1 MINAQLLVQRTLG
14 KTAPQTE
21 ETKPIAIVLPEAPKP
36 EKIPEQPAPE
46 VVIPEPMAEFT
57 QPLTEAP
64 QPEPAVQKETVQ
76 ENVSLQTDTLKVLE
90 ENAPAFSE
98 ATIRLALLMAENH
111 RAIRDFMSDLRKVAQ
126 TSLKEFR
133 FDLNRIPQ
141 EERNNFLTT
150 TRAMVGLLSE
160 TFYNK
165 TTCVFQGKLSAVP
178 ACMKFLNGGYLETAV
193 AWMTR
198 EVIREFAE
206 SRGLSWKVQQNAI
219 ITDGISKNEVDL
231 LLTVDGRPMLVEVKS
246 GSCKT
251 YDKYFFLGQRY
262 KLLPDAMLLVGANIS
277 HEEADIVRDFMEYT
291 VCDLSNYREKLI
303 AMLEKNCGGN
313 KNG

>member
-14 KTAPQTE
+14 KTATQTE
-21 ETKPIAIVLPEAPKP
+21 EPKSVAIVIPEAPQVMQSP
-36 EKIPEQPAPE
+36 EPPVPE
-46 VVIPEPMAEFT
+46 VVVPESVPVIP
-57 QPLTEAP
+57 QP
-64 QPEPAVQKETVQ
+64 QPEPPMSEPAQQ
-76 ENVSLQTDTLKVLE
+76 EVPPVEVVSLQTDTLQVLE

-111 RAIRDFMSDLRKVAQ
+111 RAIRDFMSDLRKVSQ

-141 EERNNFLTT
+141 EERNNFLNT
-150 TRAMVGLLSE
+150 TRAMVGLLSD

-178 ACMKFLNGGYLETAV
+178 ACLKFLNGGYLETAV
-193 AWMTR
+193 ARMTR
-198 EVIREFAE
+198 EITREFAE
-206 SRGLSWKVQQNAI
+206 NRGLSWKVQQNAI

-246 GSCKT
+246 GCCKT

-277 HEEADIVRDFMEYT
+277 PEEADIVRDFMEYT
-291 VCDLSNYREKLI
+291 VCDLSGYREKLI
-303 AMLEKNCGGN
+303 AMLEKNCGG
-313 KNG
+313 KENG